1 MKTTRYLKLV
11 LSALTIIMLA
21 GCSEPSTTDPVAVE
35 AEITQDTYLG
45 KEPASAADKP
55 EAGIKP
61 TDYSPYA
68 GIDYPTTPLFGD
80 THLHT
85 TLSFDAVPFGTFTT
99 PEEAYRFARGD
110 EIVSSTGV
118 PAKIGRPLDFMVIA
132 DHAESM
138 GIMNEVKAGNP
149 AVMGDKTVQ
158 KWSDWLNKGGE
169 DAMNVYRALV
179 ATTQP
184 GAEPLPEVLIND
196 EITLSIWQKSVDAAD
211 AFNDPG
217 HFTALI
223 GYEWSSTDGG
233 NNLHRVVVYR
243 DDGDLVRDTIPTS
256 SQGDGNPETLWQ
268 ALQNYEQKTGGQVL
282 AIPHNGNLSNGL
294 MFPLINPETSETI
307 TKDYAEIRSRYEPL
321 YEITQIKGDGEA
333 HPTLS
338 PNDEF
343 ADFETWDK
351 GNLDLSVDKTDEML
365 PYEYGRSGL
374 KRGLEAKE
382 KLGIN
387 PFKYGVIGSTD
398 AHTGL
403 AGIEEENFFGKLP
416 HMEPSDHRM
425 AIPML
430 KFGDME
436 YMGWEM
442 VSSGYAAVWAHENTR
457 QSIWDAMMRKETYAT
472 TGPRMTVRFFGGW
485 NFDAKDISNH
495 EIATVGYK
503 KGVPMGGDLSD
514 APKGKSPT
522 FLVGALKDAIGAN
535 LDRVQIV
542 KGWLDKGGEAQERV
556 YDIAVSDGRTI
567 TSEGRCETPV
577 GNTVDIKNATWT
589 NTIGESELVTVWSDP
604 NFDPSLKAFYYV
616 RVLEIPTPRWTAYDA
631 KVYGITAPKEAPMTI
646 QERAYSSSIWY
657 TPND

>member
-1 MKTTRYLKLV
+1 MNRLLTVILAPVVISGFIST
-11 LSALTIIMLA
+11 ALLA
-21 GCSEPSTTDPVAVE
+21 FHS
-35 AEITQDTYLG
+35 
-45 KEPASAADKP
+45 EPASAADKP
-55 EAGIKP
+55 EADVKSA
-61 TDYSPYA
+61 DYSPYA

-85 TLSFDAVPFGTFTT
+85 AQSFDAVPFGTLTT
-99 PEEAYRFARGD
+99 PEEAYRFARGE

-158 KWSDWLNKGGE
+158 KWNDWMNKGGE
-169 DAMNVYRALV
+169 DAMNVYLALV
-179 ATTQP
+179 ATGQP
-184 GAEPLPEVLIND
+184 GAEPLPEVLTND
-196 EITLSIWQKSVDAAD
+196 EITLSIWGKNVDAAD
-211 AFNDPG
+211 AYNDPG
-217 HFTALI
+217 NFTALV
-223 GYEWSSTDGG
+223 GYEWSSTHGG

-256 SQGDGNPETLWQ
+256 SAEDGNPETLWQ
-268 ALQNYEQKTGGQVL
+268 AMQDYEQKTGGLVL
-282 AIPHNGNLSNGL
+282 AIPHNGNLSNGR
-294 MFPLINPETSETI
+294 MFPLINPETSEAI
-307 TKDYAEIRSRYEPL
+307 TKNYAEIRRRYEPL

-374 KRGLEAKE
+374 KLGLEAEE

-425 AIPML
+425 AIPMI
-430 KFGDME
+430 KFGDKE

-457 QSIWDAMMRKETYAT
+457 ESIWDAMMRKETYAT

-495 EIATVGYK
+495 AIATVGYK

-522 FLVGALKDAIGAN
+522 FLVAALKDAIGAN

-542 KGWLDKGGEAQERV
+542 KGWLDKDGEAQERV

-589 NTIGESELVTVWSDP
+589 NTIGESQLVTVWSDP

-616 RVLEIPTPRWTAYDA
+616 RVLEIPTPRWTTYDA
-631 KVYGITAPKEAPMTI
+631 KVYGVTAPKEAPATI

-657 TPND
+657 TPKG